1 MKNLQPL
8 SKKQELR
15 HVVILGTLE
24 WKATRLSPTRPSTF
38 LTHNS
43 VSTNLVQVGSEVV
56 QSEHECKMSQEE
68 KRTQE
73 VNKGK
78 PSGPK
83 WVEKVQSGFSWQSEL
98 HWSTVGMLGM
108 MERIFSSRNSQ
119 DSPSK
124 VQPALGEPDVVV
136 EAGVGSID

>member
-1 MKNLQPL
+1 MQPL

-15 HVVILGTLE
+15 QAVILGTLE

-43 VSTNLVQVGSEVV
+43 VSTRLVQVGSEVV
-56 QSEHECKMSQEE
+56 QSQHECKMSQEE

-73 VNKGK
+73 LNKGK

-83 WVEKVQSGFSWQSEL
+83 RVEKVQSGFSRQSEL

-108 MERIFSSRNSQ
+108 MERIFSSRR
-119 DSPSK
+119 
-124 VQPALGEPDVVV
+124 ETDVVV
-136 EAGVGSID
+136 DAGVGSID

>member
-8 SKKQELR
+8 SKKQELW

-43 VSTNLVQVGSEVV
+43 VSTRLVQVESEVV
-56 QSEHECKMSQEE
+56 QSEHECNMLQEE

-73 VNKGK
+73 LNKGK
-78 PSGPK
+78 PPGPK

-98 HWSTVGMLGM
+98 HRSTVGMLGM